1 MTVGAKLITA
11 LPVVM
16 VAGWMATR
24 REGPWTPIRLLGL
37 ALILVSLILLTV
49 ARIQHERQV
58 VRQSGFLNTGI
69 YRRIRHP
76 IYIFS
81 FLAFSGLM
89 LFLDQ
94 VWGILAMLPFQPL
107 LQHMANREE
116 RALEARYGEDYL
128 QYKRQTWA

>member
-11 LPVVM
+11 LPIVM
-16 VAGWMATR
+16 VASWMATR

-37 ALILVSLILLTV
+37 ALILVGLTLLTI
-49 ARIQHERQV
+49 ARIQYERQLT
-58 VRQSGFLNTGI
+58 RQPGFVSTGV

-81 FLAFSGLM
+81 FLAFTGLM
-89 LFLDQ
+89 LYLDQ

-107 LQHMANREE
+107 LQYLADREE
-116 RALEARYGEDYL
+116 KELETLYGEEYL
-128 QYKRQTWA
+128 RYRQQTWV